1 MDLDDLTQW
10 TDEELMEALNE
21 IEKGLTERNL
31 FWIEEYNN
39 EMVESS
45 CLSDRQRE
53 VAEDI
58 LTQWNERH
66 G

>member
-1 MDLDDLTQW
+1 MDLSNLGEW

-21 IEKGLTERNL
+21 IEKGLTDRNL
-31 FWIEEYNN
+31 YWIDQYND
-39 EMVESS
+39 EIATQGS
-45 CLSDRQRE
+45 LSDRQRE

-58 LTQWNERH
+58 LVQWDERH